1 MFWKA
6 KRKSQMCI
14 RNGHGARK
22 GITASQGTGLGNNS
36 APDGIFYKIPE
47 IPDSELASTG
57 QIFICWGLLQM
68 LTSVPLWKRDFFNN
82 RINLGYFEQSP
93 SIYLPDSPLEAQR
106 IARGQ
111 LWTRFLPQEF
121 ILCPAKRG
129 SGPPWWFTVMFTQTQ
144 ALLSAWGLWWL
155 FVSLLQTQTITLN
168 PNLRIFPGG
177 FACAV

>member
-1 MFWKA
+1 MGSFT
-6 KRKSQMCI
+6 RSPRSQTL
-14 RNGHGARK
+14 NWPA
-22 GITASQGTGLGNNS
+22 LGRSLS
-36 APDGIFYKIPE
+36 AEVYCRGWLLCLCEKE
-47 IPDSELASTG
+47 ISSIIEL
-57 QIFICWGLLQM
+57 IINICWGLFQM
-68 LTSVPLWKRDFFNN
+68 LTSVPLWNRDFFNN

-111 LWTRFLPQEF
+111 LGTRFLPQEF